1 MQRCLVSMKLLL
13 GRGVLKGS
21 EEPEPR
27 MFATDPKVVFQSQY
41 DDLQISDGDGHC
53 VALQKLVMKQTRGH
67 PIPARDCLHVA
78 VNSWLS
84 FTV

>member
-1 MQRCLVSMKLLL
+1 M
-13 GRGVLKGS
+13 LKGS

-53 VALQKLVMKQTRGH
+53 VALQKLVMKQTWSSYSR
-67 PIPARDCLHVA
+67 
-78 VNSWLS
+78 
-84 FTV
+84 

>member
-1 MQRCLVSMKLLL
+1 MC
-13 GRGVLKGS
+13 
-21 EEPEPR
+21 
-27 MFATDPKVVFQSQY
+27 ATDPKVVFQSQY

-67 PIPARDCLHVA
+67 PIPGIAGTVP
-78 VNSWLS
+78 VNSGLS